1 MHTLG
6 EVPDSYLK
14 SFIPLGKN
22 IWRCFQKL
30 GWEYW
35 LKQNELIKNGD
46 LVFDLLKGRLNEA
59 ILTAKEVIDGKIPK
73 PWRVIS
79 YTFFPPICPIRSDA
93 QQGTMKLIFGE
104 SVDTTYTVID
114 DISMET
120 MYLLNCHLEDG
131 LPVDWWLVKPTDDL
145 LDRRHLKY
153 GYKLRDLQK
162 HIKDLT
168 KAAFR
173 MIDILRDV
181 RNERAPFWSMS
192 TYHCAAVYLSGALN
206 AMLELSNY
214 STYATLWDG
223 ISAKRAYNLPE
234 TWYDFIPNP
243 PFLQTLLLTGRRSF
257 SQRWASWTGNKLYLS
272 HIEPVIQNWLKSQV
286 PELFE
291 IGLLEQWKEG
301 LPYPKQSLLS
311 SQILLDNFKTTGSYH
326 VKDSEP
332 KITCQ
337 DLGITLE
344 EAFEGFYL
352 RVDNETKPGE
362 KVDSTAVI
370 SRGLGRN
377 TKIYQE

>member
-6 EVPDSYLK
+6 EVPDSFLK

-35 LKQNELIKNGD
+35 IKQSDLIKNGD
-46 LVFDLLKGRLNEA
+46 LVFNLLKERLNEA
-59 ILTAKEVIDGKIPK
+59 ILTAKEVIEGKVLK
-73 PWRVIS
+73 PWRIIS
-79 YTFFPPICPIRSDA
+79 YTLFPPICPIRSDA

-114 DISMET
+114 DIAMET

-131 LPVDWWLVKPTDDL
+131 LPVDWWLVKPTDEL

-153 GYKLRDLQK
+153 GFKLRDLQK
-162 HIKDLT
+162 HIKDLS
-168 KAAFR
+168 KASFR
-173 MIDILRDV
+173 MVDILRDV
-181 RNERAPFWSMS
+181 RNERAPFWSTS
-192 TYHCAAVYLSGALN
+192 AYHVAAVYLSGAIN

-214 STYATLWDG
+214 STYCTLFDG
-223 ISAKRAYNLPE
+223 ISAKRVYNLPE

-257 SQRWASWTGNKLYLS
+257 SKRWASWLGNKLYLS
-272 HIEPVIQNWLKSQV
+272 YVEPVILEWLKSQV

-291 IGLLEQWKEG
+291 IGLVEQWKEG
-301 LPYPKQSLLS
+301 LPYPKQSLIS
-311 SQILLDNFKTTGSYH
+311 SLVLLDNFKATGSYY
-326 VKDSEP
+326 VKNSDP
-332 KITCQ
+332 KITYQ

-344 EAFEGFYL
+344 EAFDGFYL
-352 RVDNETKPGE
+352 RVDNETEPGE
-362 KVDSTAVI
+362 KVDSTAII
-370 SRGLGRN
+370 SRGLGRK
-377 TKIYQE
+377 TKIYQD